1 MSDNSKLD
9 EKYEYFFGELK
20 KIELTE
26 DDTSGVF
33 SYIAAPSPG
42 FAPLGYPLGP
52 VPRTPVMVAPSFPV
66 GIRFPSGP
74 VTPAV
79 YY

>member
-1 MSDNSKLD
+1 MTKDSNQNPISD
-9 EKYEYFFGELK
+9 YFFGELK

-33 SYIAAPSPG
+33 SYIAPPSPG

-52 VPRTPVMVAPSFPV
+52 VPRTPVMVAPSVPV
-66 GIRFPSGP
+66 FGPSVPYTP
-74 VTPAV
+74 VRS
-79 YY
+79 Y